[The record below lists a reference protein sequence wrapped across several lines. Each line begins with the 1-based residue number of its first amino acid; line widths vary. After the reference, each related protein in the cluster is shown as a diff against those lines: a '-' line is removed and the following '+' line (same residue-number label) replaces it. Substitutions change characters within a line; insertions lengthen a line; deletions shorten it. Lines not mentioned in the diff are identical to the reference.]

1 VIGELKVKATIVE
14 SIIGLFGFGE
24 ENEIAEK
31 VLFLKNPEKIA
42 QKLAQ
47 LEKGEIIEELKTLL
61 NKLKEKGY
69 GIFVFENSEIAKN
82 VSQQLHVKTE
92 VTKISEAGE
101 ILSRN
106 IEKIAVEMGFIS
118 KPVELREF
126 SRRVSLELTKLR
138 IREAGEKRDLM
149 IVQSILATEDLDKT
163 INLFTSRIREWYGV
177 HFPELDRLLDKHET
191 YLRLVHK
198 LGNRENFTAEALETE
213 GLPKNKAEKIVEA
226 SKTSLG
232 AKLTEQDVQQIQTL
246 CRITLELYETRK
258 SMDTYIEKVME
269 EVSPNINALVGSF
282 LGAKLIALAGGVS
295 NLAKKPASTIQVLG
309 AEKALF
315 RALRTGTRPPKH
327 GILFQHTLIREAPK
341 WQRGKIAR
349 ALAGKI
355 AIAARMDAF
364 GGKTEGEEIKKDL
377 EKRVE
382 EIKEKYREPP
392 QKKEQ
397 LRKHGE
403 KKLKF
408 KRKKQHGY
416 RN

>member
-1 VIGELKVKATIVE
+1 VKATIVE

-258 SMDTYIEKVME
+258 SIDTYIEKVMK

-403 KKLKF
+403 KS
-408 KRKKQHGY
+408 
-416 RN
+416 